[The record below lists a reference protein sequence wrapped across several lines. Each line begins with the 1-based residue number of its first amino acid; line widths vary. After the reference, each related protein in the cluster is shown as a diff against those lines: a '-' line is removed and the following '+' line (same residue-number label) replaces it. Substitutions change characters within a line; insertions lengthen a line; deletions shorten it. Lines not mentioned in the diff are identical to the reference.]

1 MNKTTKRKNT
11 FLEYIENKNEIS
23 SIDHDT
29 FLHSLY
35 DKSELIKVIK
45 QFFPNK
51 VNEKRPYFCG
61 KCGNEVKKGAERC
74 SNCKLLQYWKER
86 GYDVYE
92 YIVLK
97 DKNGKEIIDR
107 SRDIDKVACDFPCG
121 CHWGGFKVVQYEDK
135 DRPNSIDDCCCKISG
150 VPKMETQETIN
161 HKNEIEKC
169 LAFMRKNKFAR
180 QDVVNSFDEDDK
192 FIENYEYVDK
202 FEVLVSEYEYEIDV
216 SDIEIERMLS
226 NDYKEFGFLDLS
238 FRLTV
243 KKFDKGYNEKY
254 NHTHC
259 RHIHTEEQFG
269 FIELKTGNISFGQL
283 TREMEFYKSCIPKS
297 RIKLEWFGETTCK
310 IFALA
315 IADTPIPKNFN
326 QYNIIP
332 FSKSED
338 NKTNL
343 EKFL

>member
-11 FLEYIENKNEIS
+11 FLEYIENKNEIGS
-23 SIDHDT
+23 LDHDT

-45 QFFPNK
+45 QFFPNT
-51 VNEKRPYFCG
+51 VNEKRSYFCVH
-61 KCGNEVKKGAERC
+61 CENEVKKGADIC
-74 SNCKLLQYWKER
+74 SNCKKFQNWKTK
-86 GYDVYE
+86 GYDIYE

-97 DKNGKEIIDR
+97 DKNGKEIIYH
-107 SRDIDKVACDFPCG
+107 SADIDKLACEFPCG
-121 CHWGGFKVVQYEDK
+121 CHWGGFDIQQYPYKVI
-135 DRPNSIDDCCCKISG
+135 PNSINDSCCKI
-150 VPKMETQETIN
+150 EYQEFKN

-180 QDVVNSFDEDDK
+180 QDVVNSFNEDGK

-202 FEVLVSEYEYEIDV
+202 FEVLISEHEYEIDV

-238 FRLTV
+238 FRLIV

-338 NKTNL
+338 NKRH
-343 EKFL
+343 